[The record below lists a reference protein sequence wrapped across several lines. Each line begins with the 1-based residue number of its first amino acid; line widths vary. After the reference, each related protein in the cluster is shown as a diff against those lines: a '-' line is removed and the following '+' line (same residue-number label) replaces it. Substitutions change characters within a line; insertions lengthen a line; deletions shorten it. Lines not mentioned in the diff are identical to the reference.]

1 MQTVNFN
8 AKDIFGKNFE
18 ILDSFNNVQIVSK
31 GLGRVYKAMDK
42 VDEEKKDDAGFL
54 DYSNAI
60 IPIVLDETC
69 VLLGLTTKED
79 KEKMAGMLS
88 YIKEK
93 MKNLS
98 YSTIQDF
105 YAEACKKFTGI
116 ELPTIERMQENVKRA
131 QALANGAAANDDEEL
146 TDPK

>member
-42 VDEEKKDDAGFL
+42 VDEEKKDDVGFL

-79 KEKMAGMLS
+79 
-88 YIKEK
+88 KEK

-131 QALANGAAANDDEEL
+131 QALAAGAPANDDEEL

>member
-79 KEKMAGMLS
+79 KEKM
-88 YIKEK
+88 
-93 MKNLS
+93 KNLS
-98 YSTIQDF
+98 YSTIQNF

>member
-42 VDEEKKDDAGFL
+42 VDEEKKDDVGFL

-79 KEKMAGMLS
+79 
-88 YIKEK
+88 KEK

-131 QALANGAAANDDEEL
+131 QALANGAPANDDEEL

>member
-8 AKDIFGKNFE
+8 AKDIFGKNLE

-79 KEKMAGMLS
+79 KEKM
-88 YIKEK
+88 
-93 MKNLS
+93 KNLS

>member
-1 MQTVNFN
+1 MQTVKFN

-69 VLLGLTTKED
+69 VLLDLTTKED
-79 KEKMAGMLS
+79 
-88 YIKEK
+88 KEK

-131 QALANGAAANDDEEL
+131 QALANGAAVNDDEEL

>member
-31 GLGRVYKAMDK
+31 GLGRVYKAMEK

-79 KEKMAGMLS
+79 
-88 YIKEK
+88 KEK

>member
-8 AKDIFGKNFE
+8 AKDIFGQNFE

-79 KEKMAGMLS
+79 KEKM
-88 YIKEK
+88 
-93 MKNLS
+93 KNLS

>member
-8 AKDIFGKNFE
+8 AKDIFGNNFE

-79 KEKMAGMLS
+79 KEKM
-88 YIKEK
+88 
-93 MKNLS
+93 KNLS

>member
-79 KEKMAGMLS
+79 KEKM
-88 YIKEK
+88 
-93 MKNLS
+93 KNLS

-131 QALANGAAANDDEEL
+131 QALANGATANDDEEL

>member
-79 KEKMAGMLS
+79 KD
-88 YIKEK
+88 K

>member
-1 MQTVNFN
+1 MNYANCNFN

-79 KEKMAGMLS
+79 KEKM
-88 YIKEK
+88 
-93 MKNLS
+93 KNLS

-131 QALANGAAANDDEEL
+131 QALANGAPANDDEEL

>member
-31 GLGRVYKAMDK
+31 GLSRVYKAMDK

-79 KEKMAGMLS
+79 
-88 YIKEK
+88 KEK

>member
-79 KEKMAGMLS
+79 KEKM
-88 YIKEK
+88 
-93 MKNLS
+93 KNLS

-131 QALANGAAANDDEEL
+131 QALANGATANDDEKL

>member
-42 VDEEKKDDAGFL
+42 VNEEKKDDAGFL

-79 KEKMAGMLS
+79 
-88 YIKEK
+88 KEK

>member
-69 VLLGLTTKED
+69 VLLDLTTKED
-79 KEKMAGMLS
+79 
-88 YIKEK
+88 KEK

>member
-31 GLGRVYKAMDK
+31 GLGRVYKALDK

-79 KEKMAGMLS
+79 
-88 YIKEK
+88 KEK

>member
-79 KEKMAGMLS
+79 KEKM
-88 YIKEK
+88 
-93 MKNLS
+93 KNLS
-98 YSTIQDF
+98 YSAIQDF

>member
-8 AKDIFGKNFE
+8 AKDIFDKNFE

-79 KEKMAGMLS
+79 KEKM
-88 YIKEK
+88 
-93 MKNLS
+93 KNLS

>member
-42 VDEEKKDDAGFL
+42 VDEEKKDDVGFL

-79 KEKMAGMLS
+79 
-88 YIKEK
+88 KEK

>member
-8 AKDIFGKNFE
+8 AKDIFGKNLE

-79 KEKMAGMLS
+79 KEKM
-88 YIKEK
+88 
-93 MKNLS
+93 KNLS

-131 QALANGAAANDDEEL
+131 QALANGAAANDNEEL

>member
-79 KEKMAGMLS
+79 KEKM
-88 YIKEK
+88 
-93 MKNLS
+93 KNLS

-131 QALANGAAANDDEEL
+131 QALANGAAANDDEKL

>member
-79 KEKMAGMLS
+79 KEKM
-88 YIKEK
+88 
-93 MKNLS
+93 KNLS

>member
-1 MQTVNFN
+1 MQTVKFN

-69 VLLGLTTKED
+69 VLLDLTTKED
-79 KEKMAGMLS
+79 
-88 YIKEK
+88 KEK

>member
-79 KEKMAGMLS
+79 KEKM
-88 YIKEK
+88 
-93 MKNLS
+93 KNLS

-116 ELPTIERMQENVKRA
+116 ELPTIERMLENVKRA

>member
-69 VLLGLTTKED
+69 VLLGLATKED
-79 KEKMAGMLS
+79 KD
-88 YIKEK
+88 K

-131 QALANGAAANDDEEL
+131 QALANGAPANDDEEL